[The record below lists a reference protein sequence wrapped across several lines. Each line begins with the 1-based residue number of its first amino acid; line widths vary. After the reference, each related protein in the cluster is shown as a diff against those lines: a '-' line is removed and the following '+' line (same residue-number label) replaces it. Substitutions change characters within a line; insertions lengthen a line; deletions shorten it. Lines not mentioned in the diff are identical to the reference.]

1 MVVIQII
8 VCQELCIHSPA
19 HHQSDQYTIPTFSK
33 ISCQIRMASTRRHHR
48 TPKKDL
54 FLPHK
59 YYAGLTRKQ
68 KLERRAEI
76 QKYGAKH
83 WKDPKAYI
91 GFKTDT
97 FSKTKKKSSYTEQ
110 WNRLFPEAKSLEE
123 RSKVTGVPV
132 KFLKTVYN
140 RGMAAWRTGHRPGMS
155 EQAWSYPRV
164 SSYLLCGKTH
174 YSTDSDQV
182 RAAKKESASA
192 RKWFERCKIS
202 KLTTLVV

>member
-1 MVVIQII
+1 
-8 VCQELCIHSPA
+8 
-19 HHQSDQYTIPTFSK
+19 
-33 ISCQIRMASTRRHHR
+33 MASRRTTRRKFW
-48 TPKKDL
+48 PG
-54 FLPHK
+54 K

-91 GFKTDT
+91 GFKTDK
-97 FSKTKKKSSYTEQ
+97 FAKTKKKSSYTEQ
-110 WNRLFPEAKSLEE
+110 WNRLFPDAKSLEE

-192 RKWFERCKIS
+192 RKWFERCKTTN
-202 KLTTLVV
+202 LTVAK